1 MLSEIYLAKEIQ
13 KKADMLEETAEDK
26 DTEEME
32 IELIAHDISISGELL
47 SAKLELISE
56 QLSLAALL
64 LESAEKLEDRELLKR
79 IIVAVSKIFERINK

>member
-64 LESAEKLEDRELLKR
+64 LESAEKLEDPDLLKR

>member
-64 LESAEKLEDRELLKR
+64 LESAEKLEDRDLLKR

>member
-13 KKADMLEETAEDK
+13 KKADMLEETAEGK

-64 LESAEKLEDRELLKR
+64 LESAEKLEDRDLLKR

>member
-26 DTEEME
+26 ETEEME

-64 LESAEKLEDRELLKR
+64 LESAEKLEDRDLLKR
-79 IIVAVSKIFERINK
+79 IIVAVSKIFERFNK

>member
-26 DTEEME
+26 NTEEME

-64 LESAEKLEDRELLKR
+64 LESAEKLEDPDLLKR

>member
-13 KKADMLEETAEDK
+13 KKADMLEEAAEDK
-26 DTEEME
+26 NTEEME

-56 QLSLAALL
+56 QLGLAALL
-64 LESAEKLEDRELLKR
+64 LESAEKLEDPDLLKR
-79 IIVAVSKIFERINK
+79 IIVAVSRIFGRINE

>member
-13 KKADMLEETAEDK
+13 KKADMLEEAAEDK
-26 DTEEME
+26 NTEEME

-56 QLSLAALL
+56 QLGLAALL
-64 LESAEKLEDRELLKR
+64 LESAEKIEDRDLLKR
-79 IIVAVSKIFERINK
+79 IIVAVSKIFERINE

>member
-13 KKADMLEETAEDK
+13 KKADMLEEAAEDK
-26 DTEEME
+26 NTEEME

-56 QLSLAALL
+56 QLGLAALL
-64 LESAEKLEDRELLKR
+64 LESAEKLEDPDLLKR
-79 IIVAVSKIFERINK
+79 IIVAVSRIFGRINK

>member
-13 KKADMLEETAEDK
+13 KKADMLEEAAEDK
-26 DTEEME
+26 KTEEME

-56 QLSLAALL
+56 QLGLAALL
-64 LESAEKLEDRELLKR
+64 LESAEKLEDPDLLKR
-79 IIVAVSKIFERINK
+79 IIVAVSKIFGRINK